1 MPKRQHQSEHADG
14 TEKVGD
20 RVSIFRRGKIWY
32 ANYQANG
39 RQVRRSLKTSSKKE
53 ARRRAVAL
61 ESELLQSDEGDRF
74 EPVTLRAAID
84 AYEAYLRTE
93 GRAKRTLVRYHGV
106 LQRFYELAESRGVVR
121 LDQIRPHLMDEYRSN
136 RHKLGRAPKTIFN
149 ESITVRQLLRF
160 AYSRRMVVDDP
171 LRGYKLR
178 KPRPKEQP
186 CWNADQVQLII
197 EAAKEPYKSA
207 FQVLAGTGLRAGELS
222 HLTWK
227 DIDFGANVIHVRA
240 KEGWTPK
247 TGNRRA
253 VPMTAQVRE
262 TLDKLPRVH
271 PWVFTA
277 PPSRQYPSGGRRLS
291 ERLLLANLKR
301 LLKKLDLPGHV
312 HTFRHTFISLALM
325 AGTPEAVV
333 RAWVGHVDA
342 ETLKLYTHIADVA
355 SQAAMQD
362 FARKLGQKPP
372 EKTQ

>member
-1 MPKRQHQSEHADG
+1 MPKRQPHSEHVDG
-14 TEKVGD
+14 AEKVGD
-20 RVSIFRRGKIWY
+20 LVSIFRRGQIWY
-32 ANYQANG
+32 ANYQADG

-53 ARRRAVAL
+53 ARRLALAL
-61 ESELLQSDEGDRF
+61 ERELLQAESGERV
-74 EPVTLRAAID
+74 EPVTLEVAID
-84 AYEAYLRTE
+84 AYEDYLRTE
-93 GRAKRTLVRYHGV
+93 GRAERTLAKYRGV
-106 LQRFYELAESRGVVR
+106 LQRFHQLATSRGVAR
-121 LDQIRPHLMDEYRSN
+121 LDQIRPHLMDEYRSS
-136 RHKLGRAPKTIFN
+136 RHKLGREPKTIFN
-149 ESITVRQLLRF
+149 ESIVIRQLLRF
-160 AYSRRMVVDDP
+160 AYSRRMVTDDP

-178 KPRPKEQP
+178 KPKPKEQP
-186 CWNADQVQLII
+186 CWTVEQVQSIV

-253 VPMTAQVRE
+253 VPMTAQVRAILE
-262 TLDKLPRVH
+262 KLPRKH
-271 PWVFTA
+271 RWVFVA
-277 PPSRQYPSGGRRLS
+277 PPSRKYPSGGRRMS
-291 ERLLLANLKR
+291 ERLLLANLKK
-301 LLKKLDLPGHV
+301 LLKQLDLPGHV

-325 AGTPEAVV
+325 ARTPEAVV

-342 ETLKLYTHIADVA
+342 ATLKLYTHIADAA

-372 EKTQ
+372 EESQ